1 MAEFYFA
8 DKYIPFAQL
17 ILRINAA
24 YYNMISLLNSSALFG
39 GNDFQ
44 NIYFIKYVLSNF
56 NGSLAEKASSNS
68 IDF

>member
-1 MAEFYFA
+1 M
-8 DKYIPFAQL
+8 

-24 YYNMISLLNSSALFG
+24 YYNIISLLNSSALFG